1 MAVFRAQVISTIIL
15 LGLLDALI
23 IQSEYILYNVY
34 IQFISIYITI
44 IFYLLYVI
52 ALF

>member
-1 MAVFRAQVISTIIL
+1 MAVFRAQVMSTIIL
-15 LGLLDALI
+15 LELLDVLI

-34 IQFISIYITI
+34 VQFISIYITI
-44 IFYLLYVI
+44 IFYLLYGI